1 MTYPRGNQSFFF
13 LSTASAATAAS
24 KAATVTV
31 EPVCPVC
38 GGLPL
43 GPVPVV
49 PSVFFEP
56 FVIELSLPE
65 VFLVVVEPFE
75 SSVPDVPFVEALE
88 PDEEAGF
95 TEEDEGLEVL

>member
-1 MTYPRGNQSFFF
+1 M
-13 LSTASAATAAS
+13 L
-24 KAATVTV
+24 
-31 EPVCPVC
+31 
-38 GGLPL
+38 
-43 GPVPVV
+43 
-49 PSVFFEP
+49 SVFFEP

-95 TEEDEGLEVL
+95 TEEDEGLEAL